1 MKDMLSRGLKGFNNF
16 SIFNDQCTL
25 TVSTTNDGTVPNGVA
40 IGILNI
46 SVLAQSESYPA
57 TLHSRIIPSID
68 P

>member
-40 IGILNI
+40 IGILNVSGNI
-46 SVLAQSESYPA
+46 FLSSHNQ
-57 TLHSRIIPSID
+57 SRIRQRFTVE
-68 P
+68 